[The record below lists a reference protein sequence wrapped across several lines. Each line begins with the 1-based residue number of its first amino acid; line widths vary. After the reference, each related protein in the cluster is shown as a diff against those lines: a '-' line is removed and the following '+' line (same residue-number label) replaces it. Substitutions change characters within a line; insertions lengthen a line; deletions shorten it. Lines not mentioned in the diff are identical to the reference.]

1 MSTRSGLFASL
12 GSGLIETLTERVFIR
27 EMKLRNTNFL
37 ASRHIKRTK
46 VSLPVD
52 MRHSE
57 TSLLKLPIE
66 SYHRYT
72 PRNKLRPLR

>member
-1 MSTRSGLFASL
+1 MSTRRELFASL
-12 GSGLIETLTERVFIR
+12 GSDLVETLTFNCLYKRSE
-27 EMKLRNTNFL
+27 T
-37 ASRHIKRTK
+37 SRHIKRTK

-72 PRNKLRPLR
+72 PTNKLRPLR